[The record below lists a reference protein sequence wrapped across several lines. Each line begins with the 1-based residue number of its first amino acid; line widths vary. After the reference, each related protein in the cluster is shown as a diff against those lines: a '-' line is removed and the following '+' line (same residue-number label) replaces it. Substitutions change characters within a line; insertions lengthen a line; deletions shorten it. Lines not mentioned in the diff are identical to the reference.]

1 MRVAGWSGNKGA
13 VGDGVSH
20 SEIDVRASGLRH
32 LRTDRGIRAALLS
45 LDDVRRRKNLRAMAQ
60 GGDGF
65 IGFCKV
71 VDNLNNAQIEA
82 KVFGSATAGDDQCI
96 VVLGLDLVEGGI
108 EGEIVAAL
116 FGVGLIALEIVDG
129 RADILSRFFAGT
141 Y

>member
-32 LRTDRGIRAALLS
+32 LRTDRGIRVALLF

-71 VDNLNNAQIEA
+71 EDNLNNGQIDA
-82 KVFGSATAGDDQCI
+82 KVFGCATVGDDQRI
-96 VVLGLDLVEGGI
+96 VLLALDLI
-108 EGEIVAAL
+108 ESCTE
-116 FGVGLIALEIVDG
+116 
-129 RADILSRFFAGT
+129 
-141 Y
+141 